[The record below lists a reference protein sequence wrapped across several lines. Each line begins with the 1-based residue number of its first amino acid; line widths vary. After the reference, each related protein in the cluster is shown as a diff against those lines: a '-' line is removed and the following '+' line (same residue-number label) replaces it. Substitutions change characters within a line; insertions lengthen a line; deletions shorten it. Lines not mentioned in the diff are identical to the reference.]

1 MKFQLVI
8 NMERLSPAE
17 DLREI
22 EKHTLEMVQLAD
34 EAGFEIAWAAEH
46 HAVELQI
53 APNPFLM
60 LTWWAAHTKRIRLG
74 TGVVVA
80 PYWHPIRLAGEA
92 ALFDRYSEGRLEF
105 GIGSGAYQREFD
117 RMANGLKQNEGYLYM
132 QEMLPAVRA
141 LWKGD
146 YAHDGKYWKFPV
158 STSVP
163 KPLQADPP
171 VWVAARAPVT
181 YDWAVRNGC
190 NIMSWALSRP
200 FSEVETYKE
209 RYETALRENPGAPR
223 KIFSTMR
230 YACVYERDSD
240 AEAPVT
246 AAMKQ
251 MARFENLFKNLG
263 GVTEGFADEIA
274 LAGLGSQEFSVQSLR
289 DNLMFGTPDQIVRK
303 LKPYEQLGVDH
314 FIYCASFGL
323 GLKEQRKSLELFVK
337 EVMPAFESTQ
347 PSAAAAE

>member
-8 NMERLSPAE
+8 NMERLSPVE
-17 DLREI
+17 DMADI
-22 EKHTLEMVQLAD
+22 ERHTLEMVQLAD

-46 HAVELQI
+46 HAVELQV
-53 APNPFLM
+53 APNPFVM

-92 ALFDRYSEGRLEF
+92 ALFDHYSNGRLEF

-117 RMANGLKQNEGYLYM
+117 RMAKGLKQNEGYLYM

-141 LWKGD
+141 LWNGD
-146 YAHDGKYWKFPV
+146 YTHDGKYWQFPR

-163 KPLQADPP
+163 KPIQKDPP

-181 YDWAVRNGC
+181 YDWAVRNEC

-209 RYETALRENPGAPR
+209 RYETALRNNPGAPR

-230 YACVYERDSD
+230 YACVYEREDQGD
-240 AEAPVT
+240 VPVL

-263 GVTEGFADEIA
+263 GVTDGFADEIS
-274 LAGLGSQEFSVQSLR
+274 LDQLGSQEFSTQSLK
-289 DNLMFGTPDQIVRK
+289 DNLMFGTPDQIIRK
-303 LKPYEQLGVDH
+303 LKPYEELGVDH
-314 FIYCASFGL
+314 FLYCASFGL

-337 EVMPAFESTQ
+337 EVMPAFERT
-347 PSAAAAE
+347 PAAAAAE

>member
-17 DLREI
+17 DMADI
-22 EKHTLEMVQLAD
+22 ERHTLEMVQLAD

-46 HAVELQI
+46 HAVELQV
-53 APNPFLM
+53 APNPFVM

-92 ALFDRYSEGRLEF
+92 ALFDHYSNGRLEF

-117 RMANGLKQNEGYLYM
+117 RMAGGLKQTEGYLYM

-146 YAHDGKYWKFPV
+146 YTHDGKYWQFPR

-163 KPLQADPP
+163 KPIQKDPP

-181 YDWAVRNGC
+181 YDWAVRNEC

-209 RYETALRENPGAPR
+209 RYETALRNNPGAPR

-230 YACVYERDSD
+230 YACVYEREDQAD
-240 AEAPVT
+240 VPVL

-263 GVTEGFADEIA
+263 GVTDGFADEIS
-274 LAGLGSQEFSVQSLR
+274 LDQLGSQEFSTQSLK
-289 DNLMFGTPDQIVRK
+289 DNLMFGTPDQIIRK
-303 LKPYEQLGVDH
+303 LKPYEELGVDQ
-314 FIYCASFGL
+314 FLYCASFGL

-337 EVMPAFESTQ
+337 EVMPAFERA
-347 PSAAAAE
+347 PAAAAAE

>member
-1 MKFQLVI
+1 MKFQLVV

-17 DLREI
+17 DMAEI
-22 EKHTLEMVQLAD
+22 ERHTLEMVQLAD

-46 HAVELQI
+46 HAIELQV
-53 APNPFLM
+53 APNPFVM

-74 TGVVVA
+74 TGVIVA

-92 ALFDRYSEGRLEF
+92 AMFDHYSNGRLEF

-141 LWKGD
+141 LWRGD
-146 YAHDGKYWKFPV
+146 YEHNGKYWQFPR

-163 KPLQADPP
+163 KPIQKNVP

-181 YDWAVRNGC
+181 YDWAVRNEC

-209 RYETALRENPGAPR
+209 RYETALRSNPGAPR

-230 YACVYERDSD
+230 YSCVYERDD
-240 AEAPVT
+240 QWEVPVT
-246 AAMKQ
+246 ASVKQ

-263 GVTEGFADEIA
+263 GVTEGFADEIS
-274 LAGLGSQEFSVQSLR
+274 LDQLGSQEFSTQSLR
-289 DNLMFGTPDQIVRK
+289 DNLMFGTPDQIIRK
-303 LKPYEQLGVDH
+303 LKPYEELGVDH

-337 EVMPAFESTQ
+337 EVMPAFERA
-347 PSAAAAE
+347 PVVAAAE